1 MKPVLAV
8 QVGEALGGAMVVGER
23 QAGGGT
29 YTRVETDLVVEVLA
43 GTGRH
48 GTLTVTR
55 MR

>member
-1 MKPVLAV
+1 MDCQRGTRHQRLLFHLTY
-8 QVGEALGGAMVVGER
+8 EAR
-23 QAGGGT
+23 QAGSEV

-43 GTGRH
+43 GSGRY